1 MPSEDLED
9 ASSESV
15 NQTGRISR
23 RQVLAAPAFG
33 LGVAA
38 LDAAQRKAAAA
49 TVESTL
55 LRRSDAQRQVTAT
68 PVAQSPVRELPSG
81 LALVASPRLPVSGVG
96 PDDAMRLLNG
106 EITNWSE
113 VGSFVPL
120 SVHAVALAGFEQPGV
135 APGTVAQSYDELV
148 TILRTDAGAVALVP
162 VEQVDF
168 RVQALKVGEDD
179 PLLIPI
185 DGAVP
190 WRLGVVGDIV
200 PGRNVHAHMA
210 RYGDFTRPFL
220 RTAPLLRSFDI
231 TIANLE
237 GNLSA
242 TLPQPS
248 DAHSFSFVSDPAM
261 LEGMSLAG
269 IDALTVANNHTVWNS
284 EGWGLQA
291 FLDTLDAMEAHG
303 MPYFGGGRDISAARA
318 PLVFELAGMRIAFLG
333 IDGVTANYEVEPG
346 TINGVLDF
354 DAGATADRPGTNPF
368 LLSQVLEDISAA
380 TAVADIVIPY
390 FHYGAEYVSVVP
402 GWAAAAARSAID
414 AGATMVVTNHPHVN
428 QGMEVYAGRPI
439 VYSPGNFILDQM
451 WAAEVRSG
459 YILEIDFRGTKIV
472 GLRLHGVEIEE
483 FHQPRPMSAGEQ
495 ATLLDRFWAASER
508 LAARDG
514 LAI

>member
-1 MPSEDLED
+1 MPGEAFEN
-9 ASSESV
+9 ASAAGK
-15 NQTGRISR
+15 NQNGRISR
-23 RQVLAAPAFG
+23 RRVLTTPAIG

-38 LDAAQRKAAAA
+38 LDVVQRQAAAA
-49 TVESTL
+49 PRAGE
-55 LRRSDAQRQVTAT
+55 RQRQGNSLHQATAT
-68 PVAQSPVRELPSG
+68 PVAQTGGRELPDG
-81 LALVASPRLPVSGVG
+81 MVLVASPRLPVAGVG
-96 PDDAMRLLNG
+96 PDDVWGLLTG
-106 EITNWSE
+106 EITNWSA
-113 VGSFVPL
+113 VGSVVPL
-120 SVHAVALAGFEQPGV
+120 PVRPVALAGFELPGI
-135 APGTVAQSYDELV
+135 AAGATAQDYDELV
-148 TILRTDAGAVALVP
+148 SVLRADAGAVALAP
-162 VEQVDF
+162 VDAVDF
-168 RVQALKVGEDD
+168 RVQALRVGEDD
-179 PLLIPI
+179 PLLVAI
-185 DGAVP
+185 DDAVP

-200 PGRNVHAHMA
+200 PGRNVHAHMVQ
-210 RYGDFTRPFL
+210 YGDFTRPFL

-242 TLPQPS
+242 TLPQPA

-261 LEGMSLAG
+261 LDGMALAG

-303 MPYFGGGRDISAARA
+303 MPYFGGGRDIGAARA
-318 PLVFELAGMRIAFLG
+318 PLVFELAGQRIAFLG

-354 DAGATADRPGTNPF
+354 DAGATEDRPGTNPF
-368 LLSQVLEDISAA
+368 LMSQVLEDISAA
-380 TAVADIVIPY
+380 TAIADIVIPY
-390 FHYGAEYVSVVP
+390 FHFGAEYVSVVP
-402 GWAAAAARSAID
+402 DWAAAAARAAID

-459 YILEIDFRGTKIV
+459 YVLEIVFRGTRIV
-472 GLRLHGVEIEE
+472 GLRIHGVEIEE

-514 LAI
+514 LTV

>member
-1 MPSEDLED
+1 MPNEASEA
-9 ASSESV
+9 ASPASLR
-15 NQTGRISR
+15 QAGRISR
-23 RQVLAAPAFG
+23 RRVLATPAVG

-38 LDAAQRKAAAA
+38 LEAAQRQAAAA
-49 TVESTL
+49 SHIGTL
-55 LRRSDAQRQVTAT
+55 QQGGKVLRQATAT
-68 PVAQSPVRELPSG
+68 PVAQPAARALPDG
-81 LALVASPRLPVSGVG
+81 MALVASPRLPVTGVG
-96 PDDAMRLLNG
+96 PDDAWGLLSG
-106 EITNWSE
+106 QITNWSS
-113 VGSFVPL
+113 VGAFVPL
-120 SVHAVALAGFEQPGV
+120 PVRPVALAGFELPG
-135 APGTVAQSYDELV
+135 GTATTTAQSYDELAAM
-148 TILRTDAGAVALVP
+148 LRSDAGAVALAP
-162 VEQVDF
+162 VDVVDF

-179 PLLIPI
+179 PLLVAI
-185 DGAVP
+185 DDAVP

-200 PGRNVHAHMA
+200 PGRNVHAHMVQ
-210 RYGDFTRPFL
+210 YGDFTRPFL
-220 RTAPLLRSFDI
+220 RVAPLLRSFDI

-261 LEGMSLAG
+261 LDGMALAG

-303 MPYFGGGRDISAARA
+303 MPYFGGGRDIGIARA
-318 PLVFELAGMRIAFLG
+318 PLVFELAGKRIAFLG

-346 TINGVLDF
+346 AVNGVLDF

-368 LLSQVLEDISAA
+368 LMSQVLEDISAA
-380 TAVADIVIPY
+380 TALADVVIPY
-390 FHYGAEYVSVVP
+390 FHCGAEYVSVVP
-402 GWAAAAARSAID
+402 DWAAAAARSAID

-439 VYSPGNFILDQM
+439 VYSPGNFVLDQM

-459 YILEIDFRGTKIV
+459 YVLEVDFRGTRIV
-472 GLRLHGVEIEE
+472 GLRIRGVEIED

-514 LAI
+514 LTV

>member
-1 MPSEDLED
+1 MPKEASED
-9 ASSESV
+9 ASAIIRS
-15 NQTGRISR
+15 QAGRISR
-23 RQVLAAPAFG
+23 RQVLATPAIG

-38 LDAAQRKAAAA
+38 LDAAQRQAAAA
-49 TVESTL
+49 PYGGTL
-55 LRRSDAQRQVTAT
+55 QRREDVLRQATAT
-68 PVAQSPVRELPSG
+68 PVAQPAVRALPDG
-81 LALVASPRLPVSGVG
+81 MALVASPRLPVNGVG
-96 PDDAMRLLNG
+96 PGDVWGLMSG
-106 EITNWSE
+106 EVTNWSA

-120 SVHAVALAGFEQPGV
+120 PVRPVALAGFEQTGIT
-135 APGTVAQSYDELV
+135 ASTTAQSYDEIV
-148 TILRTDAGAVALVP
+148 TILRADAGAVALVP
-162 VEQVDF
+162 VDVVDF

-179 PLLIPI
+179 PLLVAI
-185 DGAVP
+185 DDDPP

-200 PGRNVHAHMA
+200 PGRNVHAHMVQ
-210 RYGDFTRPFL
+210 YGDFTRPFL
-220 RTAPLLRSFDI
+220 RVAPLLRSFDI

-261 LEGMSLAG
+261 LDGMSLAG

-291 FLDTLDAMEAHG
+291 FLDTLDAMEGRG
-303 MPYFGGGRDISAARA
+303 MPYFGGGRDIGMARA
-318 PLVFELAGMRIAFLG
+318 PLVFELAGQRIAFLG

-346 TINGVLDF
+346 AINGVLDF

-368 LLSQVLEDISAA
+368 LMSQVLEDISAA
-380 TAVADIVIPY
+380 TVLADVVIPY

-402 GWAAAAARSAID
+402 DWAAAAARAAID

-459 YILEIDFRGTKIV
+459 YVLEVDFRGTRIV
-472 GLRLHGVEIEE
+472 GLRLHGVEIED

-514 LAI
+514 LTI

>member
-1 MPSEDLED
+1 MSNEVPDVTSPL
-9 ASSESV
+9 
-15 NQTGRISR
+15 RPRLSR
-23 RQVLAAPAFG
+23 RRVLSTPAIG
-33 LGVAA
+33 LGAAA
-38 LDAAQRKAAAA
+38 LDALQRHAAAA
-49 TVESTL
+49 PGAATPE
-55 LRRSDAQRQVTAT
+55 RFHGAQRQATAT
-68 PVAQSPVRELPSG
+68 PVARQADWRLPAG
-81 LALVASPRLPVSGVG
+81 MALVASPRLPVSGVG
-96 PDDAMRLLNG
+96 PDDVWGLLSG
-106 EITNWSE
+106 QITNWAA

-120 SVHAVALAGFEQPGV
+120 PVRPVALAGFEQAGAV
-135 APGTVAQSYDELV
+135 ASATAQSYDDLAAL
-148 TILRTDAGAVALVP
+148 LRADAGAVALAPIDV
-162 VEQVDF
+162 VDF

-179 PLLIPI
+179 PLLVTI
-185 DGAVP
+185 DGDAP

-200 PGRNVHAHMA
+200 PGRNVHAHMVQ
-210 RYGDFTRPFL
+210 YGDFTRPFL
-220 RTAPLLRSFDI
+220 RVAPLLRSFDI

-248 DAHSFSFVSDPAM
+248 DPHSFSFVSDPAM
-261 LEGMSLAG
+261 LNGMALAG

-284 EGWGLQA
+284 EGWGVQA
-291 FLDTLDAMEAHG
+291 FLDTLDAMETHG
-303 MPYFGGGRDISAARA
+303 MPYFGGGRDISVARS
-318 PLVFELAGMRIAFLG
+318 PLVFALGGQRIAFLG

-346 TINGVLDF
+346 AINGVLDF

-368 LLSQVLEDISAA
+368 LMSQVLEDISAA
-380 TAVADIVIPY
+380 TAVADVVIPY

-402 GWAAAAARSAID
+402 GWAAAAARAAID

-459 YILEIDFRGTKIV
+459 YVLEVDFRGTRIV
-472 GLRLHGVEIEE
+472 GLRIHGVEIED

-514 LAI
+514 LTV

>member
-1 MPSEDLED
+1 MSSD
-9 ASSESV
+9 APGDSSPVSD
-15 NQTGRISR
+15 QQPRGFSR
-23 RQVLAAPAFG
+23 RHVIAVPTVGIGA
-33 LGVAA
+33 AA
-38 LDAAQRKAAAA
+38 LARAQDRASASMQANGFK
-49 TVESTL
+49 S
-55 LRRSDAQRQVTAT
+55 RQAERQATAT
-68 PVAQSPVRELPSG
+68 PVAQPTARELPDG
-81 LALVASPRLPVSGVG
+81 MALVASPRLPVDGVG
-96 PDDAMRLLNG
+96 PGDVWPLLNG
-106 EITNWSE
+106 GISDWSA
-113 VGSFVPL
+113 VGSFVPMP
-120 SVHAVALAGFEQPGV
+120 VRPVILAGFEAEGI
-135 APGTVAQSYDELV
+135 ASSTTAQSYDELV
-148 TILRTDAGAVALVP
+148 TILRADAGAVALAPIDV
-162 VEQVDF
+162 VDF
-168 RVQALKVGEDD
+168 RVQVLKVGEDD
-179 PLLIPI
+179 PLLVAI
-185 DGAVP
+185 DDAAP

-210 RYGDFTRPFL
+210 QYGDFTRPFL

-261 LEGMSLAG
+261 LEGISLAG

-291 FLDTLDAMEAHG
+291 FLDTIDAMEAHG

-318 PLVFELAGMRIAFLG
+318 PLVFELAGLRIAFLG

-368 LLSQVLEDISAA
+368 LMSQVLEDISAA
-380 TAVADIVIPY
+380 TALADVVIPY
-390 FHYGAEYVSVVP
+390 FHFGAEYVSVVP
-402 GWAAAAARSAID
+402 DWAAAAARAAID

-459 YILEIDFRGTKIV
+459 YILEVDFRGTRIV
-472 GLRLHGVEIEE
+472 GLRIHGVEIEE

-495 ATLLDRFWAASER
+495 ATLLDRFWAASDR

>member
-1 MPSEDLED
+1 MPHEASED
-9 ASSESV
+9 ASPMSS
-15 NQTGRISR
+15 NQPGRVSR
-23 RQVLAAPAFG
+23 RRVLATPAIG

-38 LDAAQRKAAAA
+38 LDAVQRQAAAA
-49 TVESTL
+49 PGAGSL
-55 LRRSDAQRQVTAT
+55 QRREDAMRQATAT
-68 PVAQSPVRELPSG
+68 PVAQPAARGLPDG
-81 LALVASPRLPVSGVG
+81 MALVASPRLPVSGVG
-96 PDDAMRLLNG
+96 PDEVWRLLSG
-106 EITNWSE
+106 EITNWSA

-120 SVHAVALAGFEQPGV
+120 PVRPVALAGFEFPG
-135 APGTVAQSYDELV
+135 AAADTTAQSYDELV
-148 TILRTDAGAVALVP
+148 TVLRADAGAVALAP
-162 VEQVDF
+162 VDVIDF
-168 RVQALKVGEDD
+168 RVQTLKIGEDD
-179 PLLIPI
+179 PLLVAI
-185 DGAVP
+185 DDAVP
-190 WRLGVVGDIV
+190 WRMGVVGDIV
-200 PGRNVHAHMA
+200 PGRNVHAHMVQ
-210 RYGDFTRPFL
+210 YGDFTRPFL

-261 LEGMSLAG
+261 LDGMALAG

-303 MPYFGGGRDISAARA
+303 MPYFGGGRDIGVARA
-318 PLVFELAGMRIAFLG
+318 PLVFELAGQRIAFLG
-333 IDGVTANYEVEPG
+333 IDGVTANYEVAPG
-346 TINGVLDF
+346 AVNGVLDF
-354 DAGATADRPGTNPF
+354 DAGATVDRPGTNPF
-368 LLSQVLEDISAA
+368 LMSQVLEDISAA
-380 TAVADIVIPY
+380 TALADVVIPY

-402 GWAAAAARSAID
+402 DWAAAAARSAID

-459 YILEIDFRGTKIV
+459 YVLEIDFRGTQIV
-472 GLRLHGVEIEE
+472 GLRIHGVEIEE

-495 ATLLDRFWAASER
+495 ATLLDRFWAASDR

-514 LAI
+514 LTA

>member
-1 MPSEDLED
+1 MPNESSED
-9 ASSESV
+9 APAIIPS
-15 NQTGRISR
+15 QTGRISR
-23 RQVLAAPAFG
+23 RRVLATPAIG

-38 LDAAQRKAAAA
+38 LDAAQRQAAAA
-49 TVESTL
+49 SHGRTL
-55 LRRSDAQRQVTAT
+55 QHGGKVLRQATAT
-68 PVAQSPVRELPSG
+68 PVAQPAARALPDG
-81 LALVASPRLPVSGVG
+81 MALVASPRLPVAGVG
-96 PDDAMRLLNG
+96 PDDAWGLLSG
-106 EITNWSE
+106 AITNWSS

-120 SVHAVALAGFEQPGV
+120 PVRPVALAGFELPG
-135 APGTVAQSYDELV
+135 ATATATAHSYDELAAM
-148 TILRTDAGAVALVP
+148 LRSDAGAVAVVP
-162 VEQVDF
+162 VDVVDF

-179 PLLIPI
+179 PLLVAL
-185 DGAVP
+185 DGDVP

-200 PGRNVHAHMA
+200 PGRNVHAHMVQ
-210 RYGDFTRPFL
+210 YGDFTRPFL
-220 RTAPLLRSFDI
+220 RVAPLLRSFDI

-261 LEGMSLAG
+261 LDGMALAG

-291 FLDTLDAMEAHG
+291 FLDTLDAMETRG
-303 MPYFGGGRDISAARA
+303 MPYFGGGRDIGVARA
-318 PLVFELAGMRIAFLG
+318 PLVFELAGQRIAFLG

-346 TINGVLDF
+346 AVNGVLDF

-368 LLSQVLEDISAA
+368 LMSQVLEDISAA
-380 TAVADIVIPY
+380 TALADVVIPY

-402 GWAAAAARSAID
+402 DWAAAAARAAID

-459 YILEIDFRGTKIV
+459 YVLEVDFRGTRIV
-472 GLRLHGVEIEE
+472 GLRIHGVEIED

-514 LAI
+514 LTI

>member
-1 MPSEDLED
+1 MP
-9 ASSESV
+9 
-15 NQTGRISR
+15 
-23 RQVLAAPAFG
+23 LA
-33 LGVAA
+33 
-38 LDAAQRKAAAA
+38 
-49 TVESTL
+49 
-55 LRRSDAQRQVTAT
+55 
-68 PVAQSPVRELPSG
+68 VRP
-81 LALVASPRLPVSGVG
+81 
-96 PDDAMRLLNG
+96 
-106 EITNWSE
+106 
-113 VGSFVPL
+113 
-120 SVHAVALAGFEQPGV
+120 VALAGFEQPGV
-135 APGTVAQSYDELV
+135 IAGSTAQSYDELV
-148 TILRTDAGAVALVP
+148 TILRSDAGAVALVP
-162 VEQVDF
+162 IDVVDF

-179 PLLIPI
+179 PLLVTI
-185 DGAVP
+185 DEAAP

-200 PGRNVHAHMA
+200 PGRNVHAHMVQ
-210 RYGDFTRPFL
+210 YGDFTRPFL

-261 LEGMSLAG
+261 LDGMSLAG

-291 FLDTLDAMEAHG
+291 FLDTLDAMEGHG

-318 PLVFELAGMRIAFLG
+318 PLVFELAGQRIAFLG

-346 TINGVLDF
+346 TVNGVLDF

-368 LLSQVLEDISAA
+368 LMSQVLEDISAA
-380 TAVADIVIPY
+380 TAIADIVIPY

-402 GWAAAAARSAID
+402 DWAAAAARAAID

-459 YILEIDFRGTKIV
+459 YVLEIDFRGTRIV
-472 GLRLHGVEIEE
+472 GLRIHGVEIEE

-495 ATLLDRFWAASER
+495 ATLLDRFWAASDR

-514 LAI
+514 LTT